1 MKQAT
6 CAAAI
11 AAGFAV
17 FSLPAAAQSTPLRAR
32 QEPIAESSLRV
43 FASNGVKAVIEQLQ
57 PEYERATGRRLATQ
71 FGSTTDLVNKINAGE
86 AFDLTMLTSE
96 AIDQL
101 IKAGKVVPKA
111 TPLARCGVG
120 VGIRTGAPKPEI
132 GTPEAMKHTL
142 LKAKS
147 VTYAEDGA
155 SRVFVEKMEERLG
168 ITSEVK
174 AKTMLT
180 HGSGAAT
187 ANVADGKADL
197 VLTLASEILPVH
209 GIELAGPLPEA
220 LQGYVNFAAGVAV
233 DTRDPAAANAVIQFF
248 KGPSAAPVYRAKGM
262 EAR

>member
-1 MKQAT
+1 MKHAT

-11 AAGFAV
+11 AAGLAV
-17 FSLPAAAQSTPLRAR
+17 LGWPAAAQTTPVRAVR
-32 QEPIAESSLRV
+32 DPIAENSLRV

-57 PEYERATGRRLATQ
+57 PQCERATGRKLAIQ
-71 FGSTTDLVNKINAGE
+71 FGSTTDLVQKINAGQ

-101 IKAGKVVPKA
+101 IKSGKVASKGV
-111 TPLARCGVG
+111 PLARCGVG
-120 VGIRTGAPKPEI
+120 VGIRSGAPRPDI
-132 GTPEAMKHTL
+132 STPEAMKRTL
-142 LKAKS
+142 VKAKS

-155 SRVFVEKMEERLG
+155 SRVFVERMEDRLG
-168 ITSEVK
+168 IASEVK

-187 ANVADGKADL
+187 ANVADGNAEL

-209 GIELAGPLPEA
+209 GIELVGPLPEA
-220 LQGYVNFAAGVAV
+220 LQDYVNFAAGVAA
-233 DTRDPAAANAVIQFF
+233 DAHDPAAANAVIQFL
-248 KGPSAAPVYRAKGM
+248 KGPSAAPVYKAKGM

>member
-1 MKQAT
+1 MKHAT
-6 CAAAI
+6 CAAAMAVGL
-11 AAGFAV
+11 AA
-17 FSLPAAAQSTPLRAR
+17 FSLAAAAQTTPLRALR
-32 QEPIAESSLRV
+32 EPIAENSLRV
-43 FASNGVKAVIEQLQ
+43 FASNGVKAVIEELQ
-57 PEYERATGRRLATQ
+57 PQCERAAGRRLAIQ
-71 FGSTTDLVNKINAGE
+71 FGSTTDLVQKINDGE

-96 AIDQL
+96 AVAQL
-101 IKAGKVVPKA
+101 IQSGKVAPEA

-120 VGIRTGAPKPEI
+120 VGIRSGAPKPEI
-132 GTPEAMKHTL
+132 GTPEAMKRTL

-168 ITSEVK
+168 LANEVK

-187 ANVADGKADL
+187 ANVANGKSDL

-209 GIELAGPLPEA
+209 GIELVGPLPEP
-220 LQGYVNFAAGVAV
+220 LQGYINFAAAVAA
-233 DTRDPAAANAVIQFF
+233 DTHDPAAANAVIQFL

>member
-1 MKQAT
+1 MIGFIGMKHAP

-11 AAGFAV
+11 AAGLAV
-17 FSLPAAAQSTPLRAR
+17 LSLPAAQNAPV
-32 QEPIAESSLRV
+32 RV
-43 FASNGVKAVIEQLQ
+43 LASNGVKAVIEELQ
-57 PEYERATGRRLATQ
+57 PQCERAIGRPLAIQ
-71 FGSTTDLVNKINAGE
+71 FGSTTDLIKKINAGE

-96 AIDQL
+96 AVDQL
-101 IKAGKVVPKA
+101 IKAGKLAPKA

-120 VGIRTGAPKPEI
+120 VGIHSGAPKPDI
-132 GTPEAMKHTL
+132 STPEAMKRTL

-155 SRVFVEKMEERLG
+155 SRPFVEKMEERLG
-168 ITSEVK
+168 ITSEVN

-187 ANVADGKADL
+187 ANVANAKADL

-209 GIELAGPLPEA
+209 GIELVGPLPES
-220 LQGYVNFAAGVAV
+220 LQGYVNFAAGI
-233 DTRDPAAANAVIQFF
+233 DPHSKNGEAAQSIIQFLT
-248 KGPSAAPVYRAKGM
+248 GPSAAPVYKAKGM